1 MRRVIAGLG
10 VLLLA
15 SCASATPAAKELRPT
30 QGELDLNAT
39 REALK
44 IELASKPDQMQPG
57 LGAEFEFIL
66 RNVGPAP
73 LDLCLGPG
81 VSTRMRSQGNDPW
94 RVLKWYGNPT
104 DVRCPN
110 RSRLSPREA
119 RTFRES
125 VVLPAGLSSGP
136 AQLQAMLAIELPA
149 SCCSCPYG
157 CASGEVSE
165 TFSILVGNQQ

>member
-1 MRRVIAGLG
+1 MRRAIAGFG

-15 SCASATPAAKELRPT
+15 GCASAAPAPKELRPT
-30 QGELDLNAT
+30 QGEIDLHAT
-39 REALK
+39 REALQ
-44 IELASKPDQMQPG
+44 IALASKPDQLRPG
-57 LGAEFEFIL
+57 LGAEFEFVL
-66 RNVGPAP
+66 SNVGSAP

-81 VSTRMRSQGNDPW
+81 VSTRVRTQGQDPW

-165 TFSILVGNQQ
+165 TFSILVGNQ